1 MNHFQILLASNSNGI
16 ENVNNARNRLMELFP
31 NGISFSEI
39 IVSTPIDKNGM
50 EKPDEPNYLNAICL
64 AQSDATL
71 DHIQFLLKQMETLM
85 GRKKGSDVKDEVVID
100 LDLVVWNGE
109 ILRPWDVSQTYYKD
123 CLKSL
128 KES

>member
-16 ENVNNARNRLMELFP
+16 ENMNIARNRLMELFP
-31 NGISFSEI
+31 IGICFSDI

-50 EKPDEPNYLNAICL
+50 EKPDEPNYLNTICM
-64 AQSDATL
+64 AQSDESL
-71 DHIQFLLKQMETLM
+71 DRIQFLLKEMETMM
-85 GRKKGSDVKDEVVID
+85 GRIKGSEVVID

-128 KES
+128 